1 MISFQARYGFYY
13 VNLGCDGDVDFE
25 YLKSVLKR
33 RAAERQDRDAPFH
46 TKQTYAGTRTC
57 RFA

>member
-13 VNLGCDGDVDFE
+13 VNIGCDGDVDFE
-25 YLKSVLKR
+25 YLMSVLQR
-33 RAAERQDRDAPFH
+33 RAAERQDREAPCR
-46 TKQTYAGTRTC
+46 TKQTYTGTR